1 MAKSALELYTQLRMD
16 PNLGEDFA
24 PGIVDAPYYGNTRTI
39 MTPTDTITYN
49 TNNPFVGEEGMAG
62 HFIGMDQN
70 NNPII
75 LGSGRLSINNYL
87 DHVSSETGK
96 DWGEIT
102 SPRFT
107 GGHLDISGDYLKG
120 DKNKGVFRSK
130 DKEHRYKVYSGEGIQ
145 KKFPKIYDRLLELGY
160 YQ

>member
-1 MAKSALELYTQLRMD
+1 MQNSLLGLYNQLGMNPSLE
-16 PNLGEDFA
+16 EDFS
-24 PGIVDAPYYGNTRTI
+24 PGTVDAPYYGNTRTI

-49 TNNPFVGEEGMAG
+49 TNNPFVGEEGMGG

-75 LGSGRLSINNYL
+75 LGSGKLSLENYY

-102 SPRFT
+102 SPLFKEKD
-107 GGHLDISGDYLKG
+107 LDISGDYLKG
-120 DKNKGVFRSK
+120 DKSEGLFRSK
-130 DKEHRYKVYSGEGIQ
+130 DKDHRYKVYSGEGIQ
-145 KKFPKIYDRLLELGY
+145 KKFPKIYNKLVDLGY
-160 YQ
+160 Y